1 MTANPAGGLGRVS
14 APGEM
19 IADGSLGISPILT
32 ARFLSRV
39 EIVDLPQSPWD
50 SSGVAAR
57 EDLGG
62 TGGFPPPAAELDA
75 LGLAAAEPFFTIVAS
90 GGGGG

>member
-1 MTANPAGGLGRVS
+1 M
-14 APGEM
+14 
-19 IADGSLGISPILT
+19 
-32 ARFLSRV
+32 
-39 EIVDLPQSPWD
+39 
-50 SSGVAAR
+50 AAR

-75 LGLAAAEPFFTIVAS
+75 PGLAAAEPFFTIVAS